1 MTLPQG
7 ATGTTHGSAAITLA
21 LDEGTLF
28 ARDYRVGKPLARGGM
43 GAVYVARQLSTD
55 KDRALKIMLPE
66 IVGSEKQ
73 RARFELEAKVG
84 AQIESDHVVEV
95 VAAGVDDV
103 TGLPY
108 LVMELLE
115 GRTLATTIRDGAPMT
130 PAELLEL
137 FGQMCHALGRAHEKG
152 IVHRDLK
159 PDNIFLAN
167 PRTRGVP
174 FTVKVL
180 DFGIA
185 RLTRE
190 AKTEQTSAIGTPAFM
205 APEQFQG
212 EGIVPAT
219 DVWALGLIAF
229 RALARCDYW
238 NNPVSGE
245 STPLALMMEVAYG
258 GVEPASVR
266 AIAHGSDATLPPGF
280 DRWFLRCLAK
290 DPAHRFA
297 TAHEAFFALE
307 IALGVRAGEIEAA
320 PAATVRSA
328 MYSRERPPGSTRMG
342 EAPTVRDA
350 SLHPPAPTV
359 AASAHPAANAPS
371 APARPSRSA
380 AAFIVLGLVG
390 VIAMGAAAVA
400 MTRATSETSTPTPA
414 ASSSSPPAARPSRD
428 ITECVTA
435 RASSSQS
442 GHPPALAFDGRA
454 ATAWTEGAA
463 GDGTGEWI
471 EADLPPGTVVSYV
484 EVSPGWSMRAAD
496 GDRWELNGSFKT
508 MRVSWDGGSVDVPF
522 ARTDRGVKK
531 RIDIGKQTKSV
542 RLLAV
547 AVHRGRFEDLSLDDV
562 TVFGSVDGDCR

>member
-1 MTLPQG
+1 
-7 ATGTTHGSAAITLA
+7 
-21 LDEGTLF
+21 
-28 ARDYRVGKPLARGGM
+28 
-43 GAVYVARQLSTD
+43 
-55 KDRALKIMLPE
+55 
-66 IVGSEKQ
+66 
-73 RARFELEAKVG
+73 
-84 AQIESDHVVEV
+84 
-95 VAAGVDDV
+95 
-103 TGLPY
+103 
-108 LVMELLE
+108 MELLE
-115 GRTLATTIRDGAPMT
+115 GRTLAAAIRDGEPMT

-190 AKTEQTSAIGTPAFM
+190 AATEQTSAIGTPAFM

-266 AIAHGSDATLPPGF
+266 AVAHGSDATLPPGF

-290 DPAHRFA
+290 NPAHRFA
-297 TAHEAFFALE
+297 TAHEAFLALE
-307 IALGVRAGEIEAA
+307 IALGVRPGEIEAA
-320 PAATVRSA
+320 PAATIRSA
-328 MYSRERPPGSTRMG
+328 THSREHVPGSTRIG
-342 EAPTVRDA
+342 EAPTVRDT
-350 SLHPPAPTV
+350 SLYPPAAPPAPTV
-359 AASAHPAANAPS
+359 AASAPPAANAP
-371 APARPSRSA
+371 AVPARPPRSA
-380 AAFIVLGLVG
+380 AWFIAVVLVG
-390 VIAMGAAAVA
+390 VVALGAAAVA
-400 MTRATSETSTPTPA
+400 ITRASSETTTPTPA
-414 ASSSSPPAARPSRD
+414 ASSSSPPAARPVRD

-531 RIDIGKQTKSV
+531 RVDIGRETKSV
-542 RLLAV
+542 RLTAV

-562 TVFGSVDGDCR
+562 TVFGSVEGACR